1 MLQRVATL
9 HSPLPLVFADIS
21 GVLDRLLA
29 LTVRLPVESER
40 ANNLPHC
47 FYI

>member
-1 MLQRVATL
+1 MFQRVATV
-9 HSPLPLVFADIS
+9 HSTLLLVFVDSS

-40 ANNLPHC
+40 ANNLPDWL
-47 FYI
+47 YI